1 MIFLTSGRKKQIT
14 NSYGNLFSRSN
25 ENHPKFGTNKATYG
39 IAVEHNTIVIPISRR
54 TEVRL
59 EDNTQYF
66 FYPTNIN
73 DIHYKL

>member
-39 IAVEHNTIVIPISRR
+39 IAVR
-54 TEVRL
+54 TQHYCDTNKPTYGSEVRR
-59 EDNTQYF
+59 QYSVLF
-66 FYPTNIN
+66 LSHKYKRYP
-73 DIHYKL
+73 L